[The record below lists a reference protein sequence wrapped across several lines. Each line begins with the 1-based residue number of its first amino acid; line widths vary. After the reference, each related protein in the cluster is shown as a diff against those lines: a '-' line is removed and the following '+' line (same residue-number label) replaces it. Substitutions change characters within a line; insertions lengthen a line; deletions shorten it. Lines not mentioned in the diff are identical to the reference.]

1 MTNLSEEVLNQI
13 LLIAPD
19 LLGETLSAQIKA
31 SGLNL
36 DVKTEPDELSRTP
49 SLVIWSV
56 DSLDMPATIQIELK
70 RLQNYWDP
78 SPVLILL
85 PPKIRL
91 ETSQVLQFNSP
102 GVLQDPDLKTLMDS
116 ISSLIKGGRVL
127 RLKDYDIESNP
138 IPTERDIS
146 LASWLLI
153 SGIRQIT
160 SELAKIDLIL
170 KESKYSPIELIVING
185 RRRELKASQALLFW
199 IWGGNSTEYVY
210 KRNLRTRNRKAI
222 GLQTNSINQDNF
234 TNINLSDRTSQ
245 SVWNSISKRVK
256 YAIQAGLTNS
266 TDSVLAI
273 EGLNQLRQSELLVS
287 LIEQLDTI
295 LTAFHDSSEKKKSA
309 LDDWENLQVEIR
321 REALRRISGSYTK
334 VDLKGVPTTV
344 ADKILSLSD
353 LTSIDEELPNSKT
366 ILEPLLFN
374 KPVIIDGQI
383 LPVDDPRSVLHL
395 ELYITN
401 WLIRSAEII
410 SSEVLQIC
418 GEWPELRRLFLDDS
432 LVSTRELE
440 RLRNRIN
447 SQNRWRTLVD
457 RPIQL
462 YESRRILFKI
472 NRGEIETCS
481 IMEPR
486 DEELRSLGWWQQQVA
501 LLVETRDALAPQIQS
516 VIKRVGDLMVVIL
529 TQVLGRAIGLIG
541 RGIVQ
546 GMGRTLGKG

>member
-1 MTNLSEEVLNQI
+1 
-13 LLIAPD
+13 
-19 LLGETLSAQIKA
+19 
-31 SGLNL
+31 
-36 DVKTEPDELSRTP
+36 
-49 SLVIWSV
+49 
-56 DSLDMPATIQIELK
+56 
-70 RLQNYWDP
+70 
-78 SPVLILL
+78 
-85 PPKIRL
+85 
-91 ETSQVLQFNSP
+91 
-102 GVLQDPDLKTLMDS
+102 
-116 ISSLIKGGRVL
+116 
-127 RLKDYDIESNP
+127 
-138 IPTERDIS
+138 
-146 LASWLLI
+146 
-153 SGIRQIT
+153 
-160 SELAKIDLIL
+160 
-170 KESKYSPIELIVING
+170 
-185 RRRELKASQALLFW
+185 QALLFW
-199 IWGGNSTEYVY
+199 IWGGDGTEYVY
-210 KRNLRTRNRKAI
+210 KRNLRIRNRKAI
-222 GLQTNSINQDNF
+222 GLQTNSVNQDNF
-234 TNINLSDRTSQ
+234 THINLSDRTSQ

-418 GEWPELRRLFLDDS
+418 GEW
-432 LVSTRELE
+432 
-440 RLRNRIN
+440 
-447 SQNRWRTLVD
+447 
-457 RPIQL
+457 
-462 YESRRILFKI
+462 
-472 NRGEIETCS
+472 
-481 IMEPR
+481 
-486 DEELRSLGWWQQQVA
+486 
-501 LLVETRDALAPQIQS
+501 
-516 VIKRVGDLMVVIL
+516 
-529 TQVLGRAIGLIG
+529 
-541 RGIVQ
+541 
-546 GMGRTLGKG
+546 